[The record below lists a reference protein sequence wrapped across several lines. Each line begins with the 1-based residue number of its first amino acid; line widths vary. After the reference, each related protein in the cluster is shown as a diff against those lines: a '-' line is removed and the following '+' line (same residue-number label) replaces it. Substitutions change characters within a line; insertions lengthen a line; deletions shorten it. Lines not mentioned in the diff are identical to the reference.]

1 MIKGTDRESNRVRFQ
16 SCLVLLL
23 KSQPLGNSKPPSQD
37 FCQGL
42 NDNVFSHSEGLAH
55 RKLSVNGSSAINII
69 ISSLPSHSSKPLV
82 GGRKDRQSIR
92 ALAWG
97 LLQPNPNHSVSA
109 LSPTASPPSWSHE
122 TSAHPSLLHRERLL
136 SQQGGRAVP
145 EALKAESDLAAHRST
160 PHVHRRT
167 VSLGRFSI
175 MSIEPG
181 DKVSVSLICDL
192 EVKPHRMACSN

>member
-1 MIKGTDRESNRVRFQ
+1 MPQVKKKKNPYTENIK
-16 SCLVLLL
+16 
-23 KSQPLGNSKPPSQD
+23 
-37 FCQGL
+37 
-42 NDNVFSHSEGLAH
+42 
-55 RKLSVNGSSAINII
+55 
-69 ISSLPSHSSKPLV
+69 
-82 GGRKDRQSIR
+82 
-92 ALAWG
+92 
-97 LLQPNPNHSVSA
+97 
-109 LSPTASPPSWSHE
+109 
-122 TSAHPSLLHRERLL
+122 LL